1 MSIQIMPVKLL
12 PYFNYCVTFMFQ
24 WQYWVVYE
32 IADLKPQVAITLL
45 PGLPAYILFMCVRH
59 TDFINDEE
67 KVNLHLLNNTN
78 VLRRDGQIYF

>member
-12 PYFNYCVTFMFQ
+12 PYSNYCVMFMFQ